1 MATTDRTGKVVYP
14 RGAMATYDLY
24 LYIDGVP
31 TVDRVDAAL
40 GEFAAR
46 WDGQMGW
53 WITEAEDRGS
63 GVRLRLIV
71 EPHLGEL
78 AGRLGHPAMAMVA
91 LTTDDQRSDRDFVT
105 ELNTA
110 ATLQRTLGGT
120 LYDPQVDTLFAFADA
135 FNDHTQQRVV
145 EYFNQRDRFEAE
157 IDGATATRAALA
169 GGMWAPDDEAV
180 DTLVAEHR
188 PWIVAASISLA
199 LLALFVAIAVH
210 RACGSG

>member
-1 MATTDRTGKVVYP
+1 
-14 RGAMATYDLY
+14 MATYDLY

-31 TVDRVDAAL
+31 TVDQVGAAL
-40 GEFAAR
+40 AEQGAR

-53 WITEAEDRGS
+53 WVTEPTDRGS

-78 AGRLGHPAMAMVA
+78 GPRLGHPAMAMVA

-110 ATLQRTLGGT
+110 AALQRALGGT
-120 LYDPQVDTLFAFADA
+120 LYDPQVDALFAAADA
-135 FNDHTQQRVV
+135 FDDHAQRRVV

-157 IDGATATRAALA
+157 IDDAAATRATLVGDTA
-169 GGMWAPDDEAV
+169 WAPDDEAV
-180 DTLVAEHR
+180 DALVAEHR
-188 PWIVAASISLA
+188 SWIVAASVSLA
-199 LLALFVAIAVH
+199 FLALFVAIAVH
-210 RACGSG
+210 RGCGGG

>member
-1 MATTDRTGKVVYP
+1 MAPADRTAKVVYP

-31 TVDRVDAAL
+31 TVDQVGGAL
-40 GEFAAR
+40 GEFAVR

-53 WITEAEDRGS
+53 WITEAGDRGS

-78 AGRLGHPAMAMVA
+78 APRLDYPAMAVVA

-120 LYDPQVDTLFAFADA
+120 LYDPQVDTLFATADA
-135 FNDHTQQRVV
+135 FDDHTRRRVV
-145 EYFNQRDRFEAE
+145 AYFNQRDRFEAE
-157 IDGATATRAALA
+157 ITGATATRAALV
-169 GGMWAPDDEAV
+169 GGGWAPDDEAV
-180 DTLVAEHR
+180 DILVAEHR

-210 RACGSG
+210 RACGG

>member
-1 MATTDRTGKVVYP
+1 
-14 RGAMATYDLY
+14 MATYDLY

-31 TVDRVDAAL
+31 TVDQVGTALAAL
-40 GEFAAR
+40 PAR

-53 WITEAEDRGS
+53 WITEPEDRGS

-78 AGRLGHPAMAMVA
+78 GPRLGHPAMALVA
-91 LTTDDQRSDRDFVT
+91 LTTDDQRSDRDLVT

-120 LYDPQVDTLFAFADA
+120 LYDPQADALFAAADA
-135 FNDHTQQRVV
+135 FDDHVQRRVV

-157 IDGATATRAALA
+157 IDGAAATRTALVGGAA
-169 GGMWAPDDEAV
+169 WTPDDEAV
-180 DTLVAEHR
+180 DALVAEHR
-188 PWIVAASISLA
+188 GWIIAGSVSLA
-199 LLALFVAIAVH
+199 FLALFVAIAVH
-210 RACGSG
+210 RACGGG

>member
-1 MATTDRTGKVVYP
+1 
-14 RGAMATYDLY
+14 MATYDLY

-31 TVDRVDAAL
+31 TVDQVGGVL
-40 GEFAAR
+40 GELAAR

-63 GVRLRLIV
+63 GVRVRLLV

-78 AGRLGHPAMAMVA
+78 GGRLGHPAMAMVA

-110 ATLQRTLGGT
+110 ATLQQALGGT
-120 LYDPQVDTLFAFADA
+120 LYDPQADTLFASADA
-135 FNDHTQQRVV
+135 FDDHTKQRVV
-145 EYFNQRDRFEAE
+145 AYFNQRDRFEAE
-157 IDGATATRAALA
+157 IDDATATRAALV
-169 GGMWAPDDEAV
+169 GGGVWSPDDEAV

-199 LLALFVAIAVH
+199 LLALFVAIAVP
-210 RACGSG
+210 RACGGG